1 MKKTAVFLGLLL
13 VLWGYSSTAFAAML
27 CGPYLQKR
35 SLISQQKENLEY
47 RGLGESGTVVV
58 ELYLRRPQHGG
69 ISYSLLVRSVTGL
82 TCLIVS
88 SFYFPPF
95 EDRTDGS

>member
-1 MKKTAVFLGLLL
+1 MVAALLP
-13 VLWGYSSTAFAAML
+13 SPAAAAML
-27 CGPYLQKR
+27 CGPYLQIR
-35 SLISQQKENLEY
+35 SLISQQKETLEY